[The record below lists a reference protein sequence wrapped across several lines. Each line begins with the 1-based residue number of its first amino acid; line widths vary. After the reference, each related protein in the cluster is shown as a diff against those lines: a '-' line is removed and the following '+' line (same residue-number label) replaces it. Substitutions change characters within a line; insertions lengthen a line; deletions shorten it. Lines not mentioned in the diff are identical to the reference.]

1 MTCHRLVSSL
11 SAFFLLQIARRRT
24 LGSVVLLPSTTDDL
38 EMASKTSVPRV
49 LKDLSRALSIPR
61 LS

>member
-1 MTCHRLVSSL
+1 VR
-11 SAFFLLQIARRRT
+11 FFLLQIARRRT